1 LAVVG
6 TGLIGT
12 SVALAA
18 RRRGVTV
25 FLSDRDE
32 HAAHTA
38 AARGAGVVAA
48 PDEPADLAVVAVP
61 PSQVGVVLADCQRDA
76 VAHWFTDV
84 ASVKAM
90 PERDAARLMP
100 EPRRYAGGHPMAGG
114 ERSGPSA
121 ARAGLFVGRPWVLT
135 PSSGTDPEAVRHAA
149 ELAELCGATPVV
161 MPSRA
166 HDEAVALT
174 SHVPHLIASLMAAR
188 LADGSADAAEVA
200 GRGLRDVTRIAAGDP
215 ALWADIVSANAPAIA
230 DVLRSVQSDLAR
242 LIAALSA
249 SKVDGMHLGDA
260 YSVIVDLLARG
271 VAGVNELTAR

>member
-1 LAVVG
+1 
-6 TGLIGT
+6 
-12 SVALAA
+12 
-18 RRRGVTV
+18 
-25 FLSDRDE
+25 
-32 HAAHTA
+32 
-38 AARGAGVVAA
+38 
-48 PDEPADLAVVAVP
+48 
-61 PSQVGVVLADCQRDA
+61 
-76 VAHWFTDV
+76 
-84 ASVKAM
+84 
-90 PERDAARLMP
+90 
-100 EPRRYAGGHPMAGG
+100 
-114 ERSGPSA
+114 
-121 ARAGLFVGRPWVLT
+121 
-135 PSSGTDPEAVRHAA
+135 
-149 ELAELCGATPVV
+149 